1 MIPALEIYLMSK
13 ILIVDDEEKV
23 CWAFEQFFKEEG
35 HTTVIASNAQEAIE
49 KLTSEMPE
57 LVIMDIRMPGQMD
70 GLDALAEMKR
80 LDPDVYVII
89 MTAYGT
95 MQTAIKAM
103 QSGAYDY
110 IVKPLDLD
118 QVKLVIEKALKAHK
132 QSKELAYLRS
142 EVIGKYQKDNIVG
155 NSPKMQEIYKL
166 IGTLTTNDVTV
177 LIEGET
183 GVGKELV
190 AKAIHYNSNRS
201 DRPFVAVNCAALTE
215 SLLESEL
222 FGHDKGSF
230 TGAII
235 QKQGKFEVVQDG
247 TILLDEIGDISPNM
261 QTRLLRILDKRE
273 YERVG
278 SNKPLKMDARIIA
291 LTNRDLSAEVKAGNF
306 RADLYYRL
314 RVMYIHI
321 PPLRERKEDI
331 PLLVRYFI
339 DMSNENLGKHIKDV
353 SDRVMDILMDYDWRG
368 NVRELENIMRSAVV
382 LCKGDIIL
390 PEYLPDSIK
399 ESQSRLSGYSI
410 LDSAINNSFVEKIK
424 SGSNYPYDEITEYV
438 SSYLVQMA
446 LNQSDQNQVKAASIL
461 GISRTTLRKKMKDK

>member
-1 MIPALEIYLMSK
+1 MSK
-13 ILIVDDEEKV
+13 ILVVDDEEKV

-57 LVIMDIRMPGQMD
+57 LVIMDIKMPGQMD

-132 QSKELAYLRS
+132 QSQELAFLRS
-142 EVIGKYQKDNIVG
+142 EVMGKYQKDNIIG

-201 DRPFVAVNCAALTE
+201 DKPFIAVNCAALTE

-278 SNKPLKMDARIIA
+278 SNKPLKMNARIIA

-353 SDRVMDILMDYDWRG
+353 NDRVMDILMDYDWRG
-368 NVRELENIMRSAVV
+368 NVRELENIIKSAVV

-399 ESQSRLSGYSI
+399 ESPSQTSSYSV
-410 LDSAINNSFVEKIK
+410 LDSAINSSFVEKIR
-424 SGSNYPYDEITEYV
+424 SGSRNPYDEITEHV
-438 SSYLVQMA
+438 SNYLVQMA
-446 LNQSDQNQVKAASIL
+446 LGQSDQNQVKAASIL
-461 GISRTTLRKKMKDK
+461 GISRTTLRKKMKEKG